1 MGPSRTSEG
10 IAVLEDA
17 EKTGAA
23 FVTTLGAN
31 TVADLRRMS
40 AEKIVATQF
49 KGLAGIPHSDGSL
62 PVQDGYVIPGDTYE
76 LYAAGKQAKIPLLN
90 GYTDDEAVNL
100 IQPVDAEKYA
110 ANVRAQYGDLADES
124 CVRRGGCKYTVSWID
139 FRSGSCP
146 RSPRAQADGRLHE
159 RREAAPDCEFDGQLR
174 KQIKRRNTDP
184 ARWSSLIDILCR
196 PDDPCPPESARQV

>member
-1 MGPSRTSEG
+1 MNSTLRENRPRFRYSSAIQMTRPSTLSNRSMQRSMRLTCVLSTATSQ
-10 IAVLEDA
+10 
-17 EKTGAA
+17 T
-23 FVTTLGAN
+23 
-31 TVADLRRMS
+31 S
-40 AEKIVATQF
+40 
-49 KGLAGIPHSDGSL
+49 
-62 PVQDGYVIPGDTYE
+62 
-76 LYAAGKQAKIPLLN
+76 
-90 GYTDDEAVNL
+90 
-100 IQPVDAEKYA
+100 
-110 ANVRAQYGDLADES
+110 S

-174 KQIKRRNTDP
+174 KLIKRRNTDP